1 MDIFVAG
8 ASGAIGWP
16 ILAELL
22 RRGHNVTAMARS
34 QPAIVE
40 LRAQGVTVVE
50 ADVFDSDAIRAA
62 LEVARPDVVIDELTS
77 LPGSSADLAAAIRGD
92 RRVRLE
98 GGGNLHRAA
107 ETLGVKRYLQQSS
120 GFFLTAAGG
129 LADEASPLAVDSGG
143 NVAQSTTMYAEL
155 EQRVLNSSMEGI
167 ALRYGFFYGPGTWY
181 RQDGSAA
188 EQVRRS
194 ETPIVGDGNAVWS
207 FVHVEDAAVA
217 TVAALTAEPGVYN
230 ITDDDPCPVSQW
242 LPAFAKW
249 VGAPAPP
256 HVTVEQAREAAGED
270 AVFYG
275 TKLVGASNA
284 KARKLLGFRP
294 RRLAWL

>member
-1 MDIFVAG
+1 MNVFVAG
-8 ASGAIGWP
+8 ASGAIGRP
-16 ILAELL
+16 IIAELL
-22 RRGHNVTAMARS
+22 RHGHNVTGMARS
-34 QPAIVE
+34 QSALAD
-40 LRAQGVTVVE
+40 LRTQGATVVE
-50 ADVFDSDAIRAA
+50 ADVFDFDSIRAA
-62 LEVARPDVVIDELTS
+62 LKVARPDVVIDELTS
-77 LPGSSADLAAAIRGD
+77 LPKSSADLAKAIHGD
-92 RRVRLE
+92 CMVRLE

-107 ETLGVKRYLQQSS
+107 EELSVKRYLQQSS
-120 GFFLTAAGG
+120 GFFLQTDGG
-129 LADEASPLAVDSGG
+129 LADEASPLAVDAGG
-143 NVAQSTTMYAEL
+143 NVGLSSRMYAEL
-155 EQRVLNSSMEGI
+155 ERRVLNSSMEGI

-181 RQDGSAA
+181 RQDGTAA
-188 EQVRRS
+188 EQVRRN

-242 LPAFAKW
+242 LPAFAEW
-249 VGAPAPP
+249 IGAPAPP
-256 HVTVEQAREAAGED
+256 HRTVEQAREAAGEE